1 MVVVKQ
7 YQTSVDNASL
17 ETVVNNMLTLDE
29 SKYTESSWEIMLPV
43 LQNAQDVLSDVS
55 ATQNDIDSVFVKL
68 TTAYLSLRLKPSK
81 DLLNSLINRAQS
93 LNVANYSMAAWQVED
108 ALLNAQATIAN
119 ENATEEEVAA
129 AVEAMENA
137 LAGLLVT
144 NPENSVE
151 AGVANTVVKAGDTTA
166 SIKTGDSAGLGYSL
180 AGLAVASMVLVANKK
195 RK

>member
-55 ATQNDIDSVFVKL
+55 ATQNDIESVFVKL

-81 DLLNSLINRAQS
+81 DLL
-93 LNVANYSMAAWQVED
+93 
-108 ALLNAQATIAN
+108 
-119 ENATEEEVAA
+119 
-129 AVEAMENA
+129 
-137 LAGLLVT
+137 AGL
-144 NPENSVE
+144 
-151 AGVANTVVKAGDTTA
+151 
-166 SIKTGDSAGLGYSL
+166 IK
-180 AGLAVASMVLVANKK
+180 K
-195 RK
+195 